1 MCGTGMKRQIAE
13 FIVMR
18 VGQMSGVDILESDD
32 LFIDGLLDSLSFAEL
47 VSAIEDEFLV
57 VLDFTKVDNWEN
69 IRTPLGLTDFCK
81 ENT

>member
-1 MCGTGMKRQIAE
+1 MKRQIAE

-47 VSAIEDEFLV
+47 VSAIEDEFPV
-57 VLDFTKVDNWEN
+57 ILDFTKVDNWEN

-81 ENT
+81 ENS

>member
-1 MCGTGMKRQIAE
+1 MCGTAMKRQITE

-18 VGQMSGVDILESDD
+18 VGQLSGVDILESDD

-47 VSAIEDEFLV
+47 VSAIEDKFLV

-69 IRTPLGLTDFCK
+69 IRTPLGLTEFCK

>member
-1 MCGTGMKRQIAE
+1 MCGTAMKRQIAE

-47 VSAIEDEFLV
+47 VSAIEDEFPV
-57 VLDFTKVDNWEN
+57 ILDFTKVDNWEN

-81 ENT
+81 ENS